1 METKI
6 AILFIGKRSRTT
18 RHKQIPIYLRV
29 TVDKKRFEA
38 ATHRHVEPGLWS
50 PSSGRVKGK
59 SDSAIDTNMALDMIK
74 KKVYDYRDQL
84 YKENREFT
92 VNSLR
97 EKWYGQ
103 DRNKRTLLGL
113 FRSRVMDFEKL
124 VQKGIFQK
132 STIVKY
138 KTTERH
144 LKGYLEWQNAGRD
157 ILLVDLRIE
166 FASNFEYYL
175 QAEKGL
181 SINSSG
187 KMIKNLKKVI
197 RDCVDKDWLDK
208 DPFYRY
214 KVRHVDP
221 KVPHLSADELKA
233 LEEKEITIKRLDV
246 VRDIFVFS
254 CYTGFAYVDVAS
266 LTADHIKIGDDGKK
280 WLIKP
285 RQKTGISEIVPIFPP
300 ALNIL
305 NKYEHCP
312 RLDSCKK
319 LLPVPTNQKVNA
331 YLKELAD
338 ICGIQT
344 KMTFHIARHTFAS
357 TVTLDNGI
365 PIDSVSKMLGH
376 RSIKTTQIY
385 AKVSN
390 KKIGDDTN
398 KLFQKLQNTL

>member
-1 METKI
+1 
-6 AILFIGKRSRTT
+6 
-18 RHKQIPIYLRV
+18 
-29 TVDKKRFEA
+29 
-38 ATHRHVEPGLWS
+38 
-50 PSSGRVKGK
+50 
-59 SDSAIDTNMALDMIK
+59 
-74 KKVYDYRDQL
+74 
-84 YKENREFT
+84 
-92 VNSLR
+92 
-97 EKWYGQ
+97 
-103 DRNKRTLLGL
+103 
-113 FRSRVMDFEKL
+113 MDFEKL

-233 LEEKEITIKRLDV
+233 LEEKEISIKRLEV
-246 VRDIFVFS
+246 IRDIFVFS

-266 LTADHIKIGDDGKK
+266 LTADHLKIGDDGKK

-285 RQKTGISEIVPIFPP
+285 RQKTGIPEIVPIFPP
-300 ALNIL
+300 ALRIL
-305 NKYEHCP
+305 NKYEQSP
-312 RLDSCKK
+312 KLNTNKK

-338 ICGIQT
+338 ICGIET
-344 KMTFHIARHTFAS
+344 KITFHIARHTFAS

-390 KKIGDDTN
+390 KKIADDTK
-398 KLFQKLQNTL
+398 KLFRKFHSKEGCLF